1 MRDIAPY
8 FAPSFIIIF
17 AHVIYAYTGNL
28 LLPIWIMYLIT
39 PIGNFIAP
47 EDNQNLTQKCERAYL
62 NDKRFLAPLYAFN
75 ICETLTW
82 LWALIV
88 MSDQVN
94 INCYWFQNKPET
106 NGQYF
111 LFCLQWGY
119 FCGLNAIGGHELLHK
134 RETMNKLAGTWAY
147 TKFMYSHFLD
157 EHLQGHHKNVSTL
170 EDPATARKNESLWA
184 FIPRSVIGGHLN
196 TWNREVKRIKK
207 EFGDDVALTIMLFNN
222 KMVTYFIIHASICG
236 TIFFF
241 LGWSSLKYQF
251 YYTCMGM
258 FFLELINYI
267 EHYGLLRQKDENGIY
282 ESINK
287 VHSWNSLSSPILFK
301 SKGIQIT
308 TSLIQTIP
316 NPKKI

>member
-1 MRDIAPY
+1 MPDLKTASGTSKVDEDPKGSQQKYTHDGALIEGTANNGQVLIVQKTPEFMRDIAPY

-17 AHVIYAYTGNL
+17 AHFIYAYTGNL
-28 LLPIWIMYLIT
+28 LLPIWLMYLVT

-62 NDKRFLAPLYAFN
+62 NDKRFWAPLYAFN
-75 ICETLTW
+75 ILETITW

-94 INCYWFQNKPET
+94 IDCYWFQLKPET

-119 FCGLNAIGGHELLHK
+119 FCGLNAIGGHELMHK
-134 RETMNKLAGTWAY
+134 RETVNKLAGTWAY

-157 EHLQGHHKNVSTL
+157 EHLQGHHKAVSTY
-170 EDPATARKNESLWA
+170 EDPATSRRNESLYA
-184 FIPRSVIGGHLN
+184 FIPRSVIGGHIN

-207 EFGDDVALTIMLFNN
+207 EFGDDVATTIMLFNN

-236 TIFFF
+236 SIFFF
-241 LGWSSLKYQF
+241 LGW
-251 YYTCMGM
+251 
-258 FFLELINYI
+258 
-267 EHYGLLRQKDENGIY
+267 
-282 ESINK
+282 
-287 VHSWNSLSSPILFK
+287 
-301 SKGIQIT
+301 
-308 TSLIQTIP
+308 
-316 NPKKI
+316 